1 MISIIRKEPNSWK
14 IPCLWFF
21 YSEKVQESKLLK
33 NKLLISATALIMV
46 FAVLTAVLTVNVVQ
60 LKKSIRSDKDAV
72 NITEAHEVEIHLP
85 EVYYAAS
92 GLTMEIY
99 NSQITDLGTHIS
111 EYDVLWEC
119 EVGESLE
126 RKYSVAA
133 TDEMIGEYPLAV
145 SVFDT
150 KGNLLV
156 REESVLKIV
165 EAKQWQF
172 SVLAIGDSLSADGDL
187 YNRLQEHLAGQLICN
202 GSRGYEGYLTEARL
216 GFSASDYLTETG
228 YYLEEGEEVHKFW
241 NPEAGRFDW
250 NYYKTTTGFN
260 PDVILL
266 HLGTN
271 GLLSGDENAENIC
284 KIVDLIRKDD
294 KNIPIYVVNTIYQ
307 SDQNGI
313 GSMKMNNGS
322 LMFPGQYKQQ
332 RDLAVFRLMEYLGDA
347 LTDEKNVYLVPAGIS
362 MDSENAFVME
372 ERTVNPYSDKTESV
386 AVDAVHPAA
395 IGYYQIAD
403 VIYSTLCGTMGEW
416 E

>member
-1 MISIIRKEPNSWK
+1 MKNNT
-14 IPCLWFF
+14 
-21 YSEKVQESKLLK
+21 QSKLL
-33 NKLLISATALIMV
+33 IIIAALMV
-46 FAVLTAVLTVNVVQ
+46 FFAVLTTVLTIDVIQ
-60 LKKSIRSDKDAV
+60 MKKNMELGSAV
-72 NITEAHEVEIHLP
+72 ASSGTHKVEIHLP

-99 NSQITDLGTHIS
+99 NNQITDQGAHIS

-119 EVGESLE
+119 EIGESLE
-126 RKYSVAA
+126 RKYSVTAN
-133 TDEMIGEYPLAV
+133 DEMIGENPLAV
-145 SVFDT
+145 SVFDVQ
-150 KGNLLV
+150 GNLLAKK
-156 REESVLKIV
+156 ESVLKIV

-187 YNRLQEHLAGQLICN
+187 YNRLQELLAGQLICN
-202 GSRGYEGYLTEARL
+202 GTRGYEGYLTEARL

-241 NPEAGRFDW
+241 NPDTGRFDW
-250 NYYKTTTGFN
+250 NYYKATTGFN
-260 PDVILL
+260 PDMILL

-271 GLLSGDENAENIC
+271 GLLSGEENAENIC
-284 KIVDLIRKDD
+284 KMVELIRKDD

-332 RDLAVFRLMEYLGDA
+332 RDLAVFQLMKYLAEELEG
-347 LTDEKNVYLVPAGIS
+347 EKNVYMVPAGIS
-362 MDSENAFVME
+362 MDSAYAFSME
-372 ERTVNPYSDKTESV
+372 ERKVNPYSEVTELV
-386 AVDAVHPAA
+386 AVDAVHPSA

-403 VIYSTLCGTMGEW
+403 TIYSTLCGTMEEW
-416 E
+416 K

>member
-1 MISIIRKEPNSWK
+1 M
-14 IPCLWFF
+14 
-21 YSEKVQESKLLK
+21 K
-33 NKLLISATALIMV
+33 NKLLIAVTVLMMV
-46 FAVLTAVLTVNVVQ
+46 FAVITGLLIVNVFK
-60 LKKSIRSDKDAV
+60 LKKITGSDKPAV
-72 NITEAHEVEIHLP
+72 MVEGAREVKIYLP
-85 EVYYAAS
+85 ETYYVAS

-99 NSQITDLGTHIS
+99 NSQITDQGTHIT

-126 RKYSVAA
+126 RKYSVTAA
-133 TDEMIGEYPLAV
+133 DEMIGEYPLAV

-150 KGNLLV
+150 KGNLLA
-156 REESVLKIV
+156 RKESVLKIV

-172 SVLAIGDSLSADGDL
+172 SMLAIGDSLSADGDL
-187 YNRLQEHLAGQLICN
+187 YNKLQDHLAGQLICN
-202 GSRGYEGYLTEARL
+202 GTRGYEGYLTEARL

-228 YYLEEGEEVHKFW
+228 YYLEEGEDVHKFW
-241 NPEAGRFDW
+241 NPESGRFDW

-260 PDVILL
+260 PDMILL

-284 KIVDLIRKDD
+284 KIVELIRKDD
-294 KNIPIYVVNTIYQ
+294 KKIPIYVVNTIYQ

-332 RDLAVFRLMEYLGDA
+332 RDLAVFRLMQDLAEKLEN
-347 LTDEKNVYLVPAGIS
+347 EKNVYLVPAGIS
-362 MDSENAFVME
+362 MDSAYVFTME
-372 ERTVNPYSDKTESV
+372 ERQVNPYSEVTELV
-386 AVDAVHPAA
+386 AVDAVHPAE

-403 VIYSTLCGTMGEW
+403 TIYSTLCGTMEEW
-416 E
+416 KQ